1 MFSGTIKNVDSS
13 LEKPEEKGRK
23 PMAKE
28 WTTNANITLAEIRTG
43 EPGKE
48 YQYQL
53 GVANDGIKA
62 IQKALHMYGYNLN
75 LATGQTADGI
85 YGAYT
90 QANVR
95 GFQTANGIE
104 PATGIMDAETLA
116 KLEAWSG
123 TLYET
128 PTATPA
134 LKAVEYGLDIL
145 HIGDSGAA
153 VYSVQSLLTRHG
165 FTCQTTGSY
174 TSTVVSLVKQFQ
186 KKNSLD
192 ETGNVDQVTLAV
204 LEDLT
209 SATAWLNG
217 STVNLTAGKLA
228 KAGFRGIVLKPEV
241 VADINKGLNKY
252 GITTGEKVLHFLAQ
266 AMEETKKGEEVI
278 EDLYKPGVGY
288 ENATYNPYCG
298 AGVLQMTWADAYKKF
313 KDHVNNASNGYSQDN
328 KIYPGDDNGKYAT
341 QHVALHYPG
350 TSSAWFWNSY
360 KMLNED
366 TTVDWKNWTA
376 RQISDKLTTSIKGN
390 VGQADLNQRYNFYVQ
405 MQAALPFK

>member
-1 MFSGTIKNVDSS
+1 
-13 LEKPEEKGRK
+13 
-23 PMAKE
+23 MAKE

-104 PATGIMDAETLA
+104 PATGIMDAKTLA

-123 TLYET
+123 RLYET

-228 KAGFRGIVLKPEV
+228 KAGFHGIVLKPEV

-278 EDLYKPGVGY
+278 EDLYKPGELGGAWY
-288 ENATYNPYCG
+288 APFYG
-298 AGVLQMTWADAYKKF
+298 AGVFQVSTERNYKDF
-313 KDHVNNASNGYSQDN
+313 SAHVNNPDNGYTKDE
-328 KIYPGDDNGKYAT
+328 KIYCGSNLNENLYVT
-341 QHVALHYPG
+341 QHVALKYPG
-350 TSSAWFWNSY
+350 TSAGWYWDKVKNI
-360 KMLNED
+360 NGE
-366 TTVDWKNWTA
+366 VDWNADSETVSNQVTKLVFSENA
-376 RQISDKLTTSIKGN
+376 SISAMKKRHEHYESIKSI
-390 VGQADLNQRYNFYVQ
+390 LKYNS
-405 MQAALPFK
+405 